1 MDPALLTTL
10 ATVCRDHER
19 VRFDYRAHNGDQ
31 TRRAVEPHRLVNW
44 GRRWYLVAWD
54 VDRADWRSFRVDRI
68 TPVTPT
74 GPRFTSRDI
83 DATAFVA
90 RGASSAAW
98 RYHARVT
105 VHAPAHH
112 VGERITP
119 AVGTVEAVD
128 DTTCVLVTGADTV
141 ESLAVHLSLLDTD
154 FEVAE
159 PPELVE
165 HVRKLATRYGHAV
178 TPPP

>member
-1 MDPALLTTL
+1 M
-10 ATVCRDHER
+10 
-19 VRFDYRAHNGDQ
+19 
-31 TRRAVEPHRLVNW
+31 
-44 GRRWYLVAWD
+44 
-54 VDRADWRSFRVDRI
+54 
-68 TPVTPT
+68 
-74 GPRFTSRDI
+74 
-83 DATAFVA
+83 
-90 RGASSAAW
+90 
-98 RYHARVT
+98 
-105 VHAPAHH
+105 
-112 VGERITP
+112 GERITP